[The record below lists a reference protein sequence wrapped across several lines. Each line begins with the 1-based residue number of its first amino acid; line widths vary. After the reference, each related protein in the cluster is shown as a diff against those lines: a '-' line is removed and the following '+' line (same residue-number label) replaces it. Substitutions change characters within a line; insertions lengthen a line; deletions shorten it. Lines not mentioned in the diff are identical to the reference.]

1 MSRRSASAPL
11 ESWAPSPASAPRG
24 GGAVSELESEVL
36 TCYLDGRPYEE
47 IAERLACDTKTVD
60 NALQR
65 VKRKVGNHLD
75 ARELLH

>member
-1 MSRRSASAPL
+1 MISTEELASL
-11 ESWAPSPASAPRG
+11 VECLTS
-24 GGAVSELESEVL
+24 VLSELESEVL

-75 ARELLH
+75 AREILH